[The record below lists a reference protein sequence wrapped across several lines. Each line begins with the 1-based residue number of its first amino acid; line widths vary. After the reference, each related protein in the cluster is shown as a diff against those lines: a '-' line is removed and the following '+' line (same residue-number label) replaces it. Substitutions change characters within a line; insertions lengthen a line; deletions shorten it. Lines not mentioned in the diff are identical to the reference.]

1 MIMMTPNDKVGHGD
15 SEAKK
20 QGVCT
25 KLAISKGDM
34 TEDDKIKGGGNYG
47 HKS

>member
-1 MIMMTPNDKVGHGD
+1 MIKLVTVILRL
-15 SEAKK
+15 KK
-20 QGVCT
+20 GVCT